1 MEESASEKSKMDNDD
16 NLDREFLAKS
26 DAERYNQ
33 ILAEH
38 QELLKLQKEKADL
51 DATYEAESKLH
62 DEEIQFDEVVRT
74 TRMNIAPMQAIPTY
88 NSLHEILNA
97 KLRTLGQ
104 EIASLEIATREAVP
118 PHDVLE
124 PVLHAQRRIVTEI
137 QNSGLPMNDPMVQR
151 MLELDFMQDFKNA
164 GLTFALNLTNP
175 FDHLRRQM
183 EQQAQAQVEAE
194 IEEEGM
200 AEDVMEVD
208 PGLGEEPHEQEQ
220 RENQQDR

>member
-62 DEEIQFDEVVRT
+62 DEEIQFDEV
-74 TRMNIAPMQAIPTY
+74 
-88 NSLHEILNA
+88 
-97 KLRTLGQ
+97 RTLGQ

-194 IEEEGM
+194 IEEEGV